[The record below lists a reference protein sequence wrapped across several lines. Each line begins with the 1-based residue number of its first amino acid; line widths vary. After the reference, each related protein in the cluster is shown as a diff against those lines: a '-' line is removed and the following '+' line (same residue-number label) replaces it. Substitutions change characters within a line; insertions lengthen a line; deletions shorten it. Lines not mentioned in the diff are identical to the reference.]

1 MSLVSRLHGLFSR
14 RLDADLDAEL
24 RSHIDMRIDANLAAG
39 MSPDEARRDA
49 LLRFGN
55 RTLVKERTRRAD
67 IIPWLE
73 TFAHDVRYALRVY
86 RKSPLF
92 TAVAIITLT
101 LGIGANTAIF
111 TLTHAVLLRGLA
123 VDHPE
128 ELVRITFAKPD
139 QDFGL
144 SGPMFDEIQKRQQS
158 YSTML
163 GWSGSLIKIGKPGD
177 IHETYAALTTGNAF
191 SMLGIRPAA
200 GRLLTPADDRP
211 GGGSSGWVA
220 VLEYHYWVSHFNA
233 RTSAIGTTLTVE
245 GTPVTIVGVLP
256 RSFEGILVGAKPEF
270 VLPLEIE
277 PLLHPEF
284 PMRHA
289 EGGLFLTVIGR
300 LKPGKTLADA
310 REEIRRIGP
319 AVQHDTDSKG
329 ILSKG
334 FFAGSTWGVE
344 SGRTGRMYER
354 SRYREPLIFLQ
365 ALVGV
370 ILLIC
375 VANIAG
381 LMLARSSARRHEFA
395 VRAALG
401 ASRMRIMRQ
410 LCIETGIIALVG
422 GAASLALAKTASAS
436 IVSALIGDRPTLDL
450 SANWAVFGF
459 TAVIAMFATLAA
471 AVPAALRSTRVQPVT
486 DLKTGT
492 AVGGR
497 TRTESVFVAAQIGLS
512 MVLLVSAGL
521 LAGSLRHLVTMDPGF
536 STNGIVLVPTDF
548 SSLNNNQGRRAEM
561 PGLATTNTGAN
572 GPGTDSKAQLAYR
585 TVLERLKPLPNIQS
599 VSAEAVPLLTGW
611 ISSTSVRT
619 SGEHGVQRV
628 DDQLSFNTVAPDYF
642 ATAGTA
648 VLQGRDVRFSDDHA
662 GEKVCWLNFS
672 AAKYLFP
679 EGDALG
685 KPLIDTDTGKP
696 RCVVAGVVQDTKYTS
711 LRAPAP
717 RMIYEPY
724 LQFGDEPF
732 RRQDLFLMIRTDNV
746 QAAIESARRVLR
758 EVAPTTPLL
767 DPVTVAQQLRKSIG
781 QEQTTAILAI
791 FFGALALLLA
801 AIGLYGLLSYQV
813 VQRTREIGVRIALGA
828 SRANVVALIARD
840 IGLLLAIGMAVG
852 LVASLGVSR
861 VIGGLLFDM
870 QRLDPWTYI
879 AAVCLLAVA
888 ATIATCVP
896 TRRATR
902 VDPMVALRYE

>member
-1 MSLVSRLHGLFSR
+1 MSIVSRLHGLFSR

-24 RSHIDMRIDANLAAG
+24 RSHIEMRIEANIAAG
-39 MSPDEARRDA
+39 MSPEEARRDA

-92 TAVAIITLT
+92 TVVAVITLT
-101 LGIGANTAIF
+101 LGIGANTAMF
-111 TLTHAVLLRGLA
+111 TLTHAVLLRALP
-123 VDHPE
+123 VQHPE

-144 SGPMFDEIQKRQQS
+144 SGPMFDEIKKRQQV
-158 YSTML
+158 YSDVL
-163 GWSGSLIKIGKPGD
+163 GWSGSLVKVGKPGD
-177 IHETYAALTTGNAF
+177 IHETYAALATGNAF
-191 SMLGIRPAA
+191 SMLGVEPAA

-211 GGGSSGWVA
+211 GGGSDGWTT
-220 VLEYHYWVSHFNA
+220 VLAYEYWVSHFNA
-233 RTSAIGTTLTVE
+233 STSAIGQTITVE
-245 GTPVTIVGVLP
+245 GTPVMIVGVLP
-256 RSFEGILVGAKPEF
+256 RNFEGVLVAAKPAF
-270 VLPLEIE
+270 VLPLEME
-277 PLLHPEF
+277 PLLHREF

-300 LKPGKTLADA
+300 LKAGKTLADA
-310 REEIRRIGP
+310 REEVRRIGP
-319 AVQHDTDSKG
+319 SIQHDTDAKG

-344 SGRTGRMYER
+344 SARTGRMYER
-354 SRYREPLIFLQ
+354 SRYREPLLFLQ
-365 ALVGV
+365 ALVGI

-375 VANIAG
+375 AANIAG

-410 LCIETGIIALVG
+410 LAFETGLLALVG
-422 GAASLALAKTASAS
+422 GATSLAVASPAS
-436 IVSALIGDRPTLDL
+436 RAVVVALIGTRSALNLSPDR
-450 SANWAVFGF
+450 AVFGF
-459 TAVIAMFATLAA
+459 TAGIALFVTVAA
-471 AVPAALRSTRVQPVT
+471 ALPAALRSTRVQPVS
-486 DLKTGT
+486 DLKSGA

-497 TRTESVFVAAQIGLS
+497 TRTESVFVAAQVGLS
-512 MVLLVSAGL
+512 LVLLVSAGL
-521 LAGSLRHLVTMDPGF
+521 LAGSLRHLLTLDPGF
-536 STNGIVLVPTDF
+536 STSGIVLIPTDF
-548 SSLNNNQGRRAEM
+548 SSLNHQARRPEM
-561 PGLATTNTGAN
+561 PGLATTSTGAN

-619 SGEHGVQRV
+619 TGEHGAQRV
-628 DDQLSFNTVAPDYF
+628 DDQLSFNTVGPDYF

-648 VLQGRDVRFSDDHA
+648 VLQGRDVRFSDDHS
-662 GEKVCWLNFS
+662 GEKVCWLNRS
-672 AAKYLFP
+672 SAKYLFP
-679 EGDALG
+679 AGDALG
-685 KPLIDTDTGKP
+685 KALVEVETGKP
-696 RCVVAGVVQDTKYTS
+696 QCVVAGVVQDTKYTS
-711 LRAPAP
+711 LKAPAP

-746 QAAIESARRVLR
+746 QAAVESARRVLR

-767 DPVTVAQQLRKSIG
+767 DPVTVSQQLHKSIG
-781 QEQTTAILAI
+781 QEQTTAMLAI

-801 AIGLYGLLSYQV
+801 GIGLYGLLSYQV
-813 VQRTREIGVRIALGA
+813 LQRTREIGVRIALGA
-828 SRANVVALIARD
+828 SRGNVVTLIARD
-840 IGLLLAIGMAVG
+840 IGLLLGIGVAIG

-870 QRLDPWTYI
+870 RRFDPWTYV
-879 AAVCLLAVA
+879 AAVCLLGVA
-888 ATIATCVP
+888 AVVATCVP

-902 VDPMVALRYE
+902 VDPMIALRYE